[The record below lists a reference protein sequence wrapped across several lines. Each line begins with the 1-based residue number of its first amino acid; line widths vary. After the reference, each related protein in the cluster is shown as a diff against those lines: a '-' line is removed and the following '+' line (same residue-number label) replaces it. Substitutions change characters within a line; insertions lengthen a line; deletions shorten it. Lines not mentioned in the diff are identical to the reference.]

1 VPIDRTFRETWIAV
15 KDHLGHTVWQSP
27 DNNGTEIHGHIVGV
41 DLSLCYGCEKC
52 IHACPT
58 QVFVQMQDE
67 SGRQVVDPVKE
78 DDCILCLVCEIVCPV
93 EAISIEREG
102 GSDDTLDS
110 LLEGKRG

>member
-1 VPIDRTFRETWIAV
+1 MQI
-15 KDHLGHTVWQSP
+15 
-27 DNNGTEIHGHIVGV
+27 
-41 DLSLCYGCEKC
+41 
-52 IHACPT
+52 
-58 QVFVQMQDE
+58 QDE

-93 EAISIEREG
+93 EAIAIERKG